1 MESAGAQIL
10 KQVVDASEIEQVN
23 TGNEWEFR
31 YKNNAIFTVYTVK
44 QEVPFY
50 DVVFCVYYIRTEKIV
65 ILVTVSFQIFP
76 KINGKIFLYIPTWGS
91 GYEVF

>member
-50 DVVFCVYYIRTEKIV
+50 DVVFVFTIYVLKKSSFWSRFLFK
-65 ILVTVSFQIFP
+65 SFQ
-76 KINGKIFLYIPTWGS
+76 K
-91 GYEVF
+91 